1 LQEEDDL
8 IMDYGLKGKKAVV
21 CGASAGIGFG
31 AAIKLASEGSDVI
44 LVSRSEQHLMQAAKK
59 IKDVTG
65 NECSLFACD
74 ISRAPDIDKLSAY
87 ISSKSGRVDMLV
99 NNVGGP
105 EPMPFMKVSDETWYT
120 YFETL
125 FMSVV
130 RLTRSFVQLMP
141 EGSSIVNILSRSAKE
156 ALPNL
161 VISNSFRP
169 ALAGLA
175 KTLSVELAPHG
186 IRVNNVCPGL
196 VATERQ
202 VNLMN
207 FTAEKEG
214 ISPDIVRRRS
224 ESQIPLGRLAS
235 PEEIGS
241 MVAFLCS
248 TEASYITGS
257 TFFVDG
263 GASKSNL

>member
-1 LQEEDDL
+1 
-8 IMDYGLKGKKAVV
+8 MDYALKGKKAVV

-44 LVSRSEQHLMQAAKK
+44 LVSRSEENLSRAKKK

-65 NECSLFACD
+65 HEPFSFACD
-74 ISRAPDIDKLSAY
+74 ISIASDIEKLSSYVKTRFGSAD
-87 ISSKSGRVDMLV
+87 ILV

-105 EPMPFMKVSDETWYT
+105 EPMAFLKVTDEIWSR

-130 RLTRSFVQLMP
+130 RLTRSFVPLMK

-169 ALAGLA
+169 AFQAE
-175 KTLSVELAPHG
+175 SV
-186 IRVNNVCPGL
+186 
-196 VATERQ
+196 TQ
-202 VNLMN
+202 
-207 FTAEKEG
+207 
-214 ISPDIVRRRS
+214 ISS
-224 ESQIPLGRLAS
+224 LLYQG
-235 PEEIGS
+235 
-241 MVAFLCS
+241 
-248 TEASYITGS
+248 
-257 TFFVDG
+257 
-263 GASKSNL
+263 

>member
-1 LQEEDDL
+1 
-8 IMDYGLKGKKAVV
+8 MDYGLKGKRALV
-21 CGASAGIGFG
+21 CGSSAGIGFG
-31 AAIKLASEGSDVI
+31 AAIKLALEGCQVI
-44 LVSRSEQHLMQAAKK
+44 LVSRNEENLRQAGNK
-59 IKDVTG
+59 IHEVTG
-65 NECSLFACD
+65 REVESFAGD
-74 ISRAPDIDKLSAY
+74 ISKAPDIDKLSAF
-87 ISSKSGRVDMLV
+87 IESRFGAIDVLV

-105 EPMPFMKVSDETWYT
+105 DPMPFMNVTDDTWFR

-130 RLTRSFVQLMP
+130 RLVRTFAPKMK

-175 KTLSVELAPHG
+175 KTLSIELAGKG
-186 IRVNNVCPGL
+186 IRINNVCPGL
-196 VATERQ
+196 VATDRQ
-202 VNLMN
+202 VNLIN
-207 FTAEKEG
+207 YTAEKEG
-214 ISPDIVRRRS
+214 VSPDIVRKRS
-224 ESQIPLGRLAS
+224 EGHIPLGRLAS

-248 TEASYITGS
+248 SEASYITGG

-263 GASKSNL
+263 GASKSNV

>member
-1 LQEEDDL
+1 
-8 IMDYGLKGKKAVV
+8 MDYSLKGRKAVV
-21 CGASAGIGFG
+21 CGASSGIGFG

-44 LVSRSEQHLMQAAKK
+44 IVSRSEENLLKAKKK

-65 NECSLFACD
+65 HEAHSFACD
-74 ISRAPDIDKLSAY
+74 IS
-87 ISSKSGRVDMLV
+87 ISSEIEKLISYIKEKFGSADILV

-105 EPMPFMKVSDETWYT
+105 EPMAFLKVTDETWFR

-130 RLTRSFVQLMP
+130 RLTRSFTPLMN

-175 KTLSVELAPHG
+175 KTLSIELAPKG
-186 IRVNNVCPGL
+186 IRINNVCPGL

-207 FTAEKEG
+207 YAAEKEG
-214 ISPDIVRRRS
+214 ISPDIVRKRS

-241 MVAFLCS
+241 MVALLCS
-248 TEASYITGS
+248 KEASYITGS

-263 GASKSNL
+263 GASKSNV

>member
-1 LQEEDDL
+1 
-8 IMDYGLKGKKAVV
+8 MDYALKGKKAVV

-31 AAIKLASEGSDVI
+31 AAIKLSSEGSDVM
-44 LVSRSEQHLMQAAKK
+44 LVSRSEENLSRAKKK

-65 NECSLFACD
+65 HEPFSFACD
-74 ISRAPDIDKLSAY
+74 ISISSDIEKLSSYVKARFGSAD
-87 ISSKSGRVDMLV
+87 ILV

-105 EPMPFMKVSDETWYT
+105 EPMAFLKVTDEIWSR

-130 RLTRSFVQLMP
+130 RLTRSFVPLMK

-175 KTLSVELAPHG
+175 KTLSIELAPKG
-186 IRVNNVCPGL
+186 IRINNVCPGL

-207 FTAEKEG
+207 FAAEKEG
-214 ISPDIVRRRS
+214 ISPDIIRKRS

-248 TEASYITGS
+248 KEASYITGS

-263 GASKSNL
+263 GASKSNI

>member
-1 LQEEDDL
+1 
-8 IMDYGLKGKKAVV
+8 MNYGLKGKKAVI

-44 LVSRSEQHLMQAAKK
+44 LVSRSEQNLQKACKK

-65 NECSLFACD
+65 NESSSFASD
-74 ISRAPDIDKLSAY
+74 ISKASEIEKLKAFVTSEFGRADI
-87 ISSKSGRVDMLV
+87 LV

-105 EPMPFMKVSDETWYT
+105 EPMAFLKVTDETWFR

-130 RLTRSFVQLMP
+130 RLIRSLLPLMP

-169 ALAGLA
+169 ALSGLA
-175 KTLSVELAPHG
+175 KTLSVELAANG
-186 IRVNNVCPGL
+186 IRINNVCPGL

-202 VNLMN
+202 INLMN
-207 FTAEKEG
+207 YTAEKEG
-214 ISPDIVRRRS
+214 ISPDIVRKRS
-224 ESQIPLGRLAS
+224 ESQIPMGRLAS

-248 TEASYITGS
+248 REASYITGS